1 MSNIFL
7 SGLLREGKS
16 DLNIKQRRAV
26 VILAVMGF
34 LLISTMVYLDKRTAY
49 TANLDQRTFNLALVG
64 IIDSL
69 EPALLDSHSEKVLAA
84 AIYEGLV
91 YYDDESKSIKPLLAS
106 DWKYSSNGK
115 SLTLNLKRK
124 ISFHNGKRIEA
135 ADVKRAWENSFST
148 TKEWSNISL
157 FLSIQGSQER
167 LDGKSAEISGI
178 QVLNPDTLRLQFKQ
192 ANAAF
197 IFMLTNPVFWVYDT
211 EDQVEPAPG
220 SGPYKVKEIKDQQEF
235 LLERNEQYHRGRP
248 ALGGIKARVYA
259 SGPEA
264 LAAYQAGGVD
274 YLDSLPV
281 NQLQSFK
288 ANPQNKKL
296 LITKPLYNLYVLGF
310 NVNREPFAGNYLL
323 RRALNYAV
331 DRDLIIDEVMGGSY
345 RAANS
350 IIPLGMAGY
359 QRDMRGYSY
368 DPEKAQKLL
377 EEAGFPLGEGLP
389 PLTLTYNQDD
399 GHQMVVESIAAQLVE
414 LGIKIQPQPME
425 WSYYKKQME
434 EMSLSFFRLEWI
446 ADYPDPDSFMYSMF
460 HSSKVGMGNYFNY
473 RNSQVDKILEA
484 SREEVKSQQERIK
497 LLNRAEQIIIDD
509 APALLLFQCSTAV
522 LSGQNVAKLQ
532 LDGMGMIDWYGVELL
547 KPALEKDAEGSKQK
561 EKV

>member
-1 MSNIFL
+1 M
-7 SGLLREGKS
+7 
-16 DLNIKQRRAV
+16 NIKQRRAV
-26 VILAVMGF
+26 VVITVLGCLFISILVF
-34 LLISTMVYLDKRTAY
+34 LDKRTTY

-64 IIDSL
+64 TIDSL
-69 EPALLDSHSEKVLAA
+69 EPALLDSHPEKLLAA

-91 YYDDESKSIKPLLAS
+91 YYDDESKSIKPLLVS
-106 DWKYSSNGK
+106 DWKYSSDGK

-178 QVLNPDTLRLQFKQ
+178 QVINPGTIKMQFEQ
-192 ANAAF
+192 PNAAF

-211 EDQVEPAPG
+211 QDKVEPAPG
-220 SGPYKVKEIKDQQEF
+220 SGPYKIKEIRDKQQY
-235 LLERNEQYHRGRP
+235 LLERNEKYHRGMP
-248 ALGGIKARVYA
+248 ALGGIKAQVYA
-259 SGPEA
+259 AGSEA

-274 YLDSLPV
+274 YLDSLPL
-281 NQLQSFK
+281 NQLNAFK
-288 ANPQNKKL
+288 ENPQYKKL
-296 LITKPLYNLYVLGF
+296 LITKPLYNIYFLGF

-323 RRALNYAV
+323 RRALNYGV
-331 DRDLIIDEVMGGSY
+331 DKDLIIDEVMGGSY

-359 QRDMRGYSY
+359 QHDMTGYSY
-368 DPEKAQKLL
+368 DPEKAQELL

-389 PLTLTYNQDD
+389 PLLLTYNQDP
-399 GHQMVVESIAAQLVE
+399 GHQMVVESIVAQLAE
-414 LGIKIQPQPME
+414 LGIKVKLQPLE
-425 WSYYKKQME
+425 WNYYKKQMD
-434 EMSLSFFRLEWI
+434 EMNLVFFRLEWK
-446 ADYPDPDSFMYSMF
+446 ADYPDPDSLLYSMF

-473 RNSQVDKILEA
+473 HNSQVDKILDA
-484 SREEVKSQQERIK
+484 SREEVISQQERIK

-509 APALLLFQCSTAV
+509 APALLLFQSSAAV
-522 LSGQNVAKLQ
+522 LAGQNTAKIK
-532 LDGMGMIDWYGVELL
+532 LDGMQMIDWYEVELL
-547 KPALEKDAEGSKQK
+547 KPAMEKDAEGSKEQ